1 MRMLIC
7 IILYGLCLVNEWN
20 AIINLQN
27 DMVKK
32 IQNLTIKK
40 TNSIDF
46 GLEKVRSLKAVTL
59 DFKQKGKGRK
69 LENGRGSVLAP

>member
-1 MRMLIC
+1 
-7 IILYGLCLVNEWN
+7 
-20 AIINLQN
+20 
-27 DMVKK
+27 MVKK

-59 DFKQKGKGRK
+59 DFRQKGKGRK